1 MLPLPFVAPLAADY
15 SAVMTYPPLLAQ
27 ARAVATA
34 VLALLCAVPAQGASA
49 SVEVGAAQWQ
59 QPLRSVR
66 ELRDAG
72 VVKQAFDYSCGS
84 AALATLLTFALDD
97 PVDEAWVLGE
107 VLAPL
112 AADAQAVLKKD
123 GLSLL
128 DLQRVAESRGHRAQG
143 FRITSEGLAKVS
155 RPVIVFIK
163 PSGYPHFA
171 VLKGVRNGRAY
182 LADPSL
188 GNLRMPLYR
197 FIDMWADANG
207 RGVVFAVQRRQGP
220 APDASALQ
228 LGPEGPPLEVLSA
241 RHLYEVGGPGRSIP
255 TIKAQP

>member
-1 MLPLPFVAPLAADY
+1 ML
-15 SAVMTYPPLLAQ
+15 TQ
-27 ARAVATA
+27 ARATATA
-34 VLALLCAVPAQGASA
+34 VLALLCVAWAHGATVTLEA
-49 SVEVGAAQWQ
+49 GAAQWQ
-59 QPLRSVR
+59 QPVRSVR

-72 VVKQAFDYSCGS
+72 LVKQAFDYSCGS

-97 PVDEAWVLGE
+97 PVDEAWVLTA

-112 AADAQAVLKKD
+112 ATDAQAVLKKE

-171 VLKGVRNGRAY
+171 VFKGVRNGRAY

-197 FIDMWADANG
+197 FIDMWADADG

-220 APDASALQ
+220 APDASAL
-228 LGPEGPPLEVLSA
+228 LPGPDGTPLEVLSA
-241 RHLYEVGGPGRSIP
+241 RHLYEVGAPGRRIP
-255 TIKAQP
+255 TIR